1 MIQTDAS
8 INPGNSG
15 GPLINSR
22 GEVIGINVAVILG
35 AQNIGFAIEID
46 PVRKALKGFI
56 ADEEEPM
63 PLGLSGK
70 RQKVEFEGET
80 DLNHEHTGVLI
91 TGIEEGGLADKL
103 DLKKGDIIIALDNQ
117 RIEDPKDLEASYA
130 EPQDQLRLL
139 VVREGDLHEI
149 IAKTIARSRS

>member
-1 MIQTDAS
+1 M
-8 INPGNSG
+8 
-15 GPLINSR
+15 
-22 GEVIGINVAVILG
+22 ILG

-46 PVRKALKGFI
+46 PVRKALKEFL
-56 ADEEEPM
+56 ADEEESI

-70 RQKVEFEGET
+70 RQKVEVRFEDET
-80 DLNHEHTGVLI
+80 DRNHEHTGVLV

-103 DLKKGDIIIALDNQ
+103 DLKKGDIIIALDDQ

-149 IAKTIARSRS
+149 IAKTTMRSKP